1 MGNKLTVCFTGESR
15 RRQENKTV
23 FFSDPLDEGLGHSF
37 CYVRPDPTT
46 RISSSKVHSSEEE
59 TTAATAATATTFRSI
74 SGASVSA
81 NTSTPLST
89 AFIDPYV
96 YNTIDRAAAFE
107 SSTSFASIP
116 LQPIPR
122 NLIGSSF
129 NSGPLIPGYGFTIP
143 GSGPL
148 ERGFMSGPIERGFM
162 SGPLDPG
169 LFSAPLEKGHYD
181 SNNHSNGNN
190 NMSQFKRSYSHG
202 GFALKPRSVKRSL
215 IQVLQ
220 RAISKTL
227 LSRGQN
233 SVVTPIKNGVK
244 DQDWI
249 FSQEKQH
256 QLHNENTVN
265 SSLNL
270 SSEGSLLLDDDD
282 SSIDFHHNNLQWAQ
296 GKAGEDRVHV
306 VVSEEHGWVF
316 VGIYDGFN
324 GPDAPDFLSTNLYSA
339 VHKELKGLLWD
350 DDDQFVES
358 VKLSAP
364 ASSPVRSGGANSI
377 DSRFGTCE
385 NDNCL
390 RCLDQENH
398 PCVSQD
404 GNSDSGFKRRRSR
417 NSRGKYRGAAKKWE
431 ENQMKWK
438 CEWDRERLELDRR
451 LKEQLNLSRARSDDR
466 AINHA
471 DVLKAL
477 SLALKKTE
485 ESYLDITDRMLMENP
500 ELALMGSCVL
510 VMLMKGEDVY
520 LMNVGDSRAVLGQKA
535 EPDYGLGKSR
545 QDLERISEE
554 TLHDL
559 ESYECERL
567 SSIANLN
574 ASQLTVDHSTNVE
587 EEVHRIKKEHPDDAS
602 ALLNDRVKGSLKV
615 TRAFGAGFLKQPKW
629 NDALLEMF
637 RIDYVGVSPYLN
649 CLPYLRHHRL
659 GPKDRFLILS
669 SDGLYQYLTNEEAVN
684 EVELFITLQPE
695 GDPAQHLVEEVLF
708 RAAKKAGMDF
718 HELLEVPQGDR
729 RRYHDDVSIIVI
741 SLEGRIWRS
750 CV

>member
-1 MGNKLTVCFTGESR
+1 MGNGFGKLTACFTGTGDAR
-15 RRQENKTV
+15 RRKDISVLN
-23 FFSDPLDEGLGHSF
+23 PLDEGLGHSF
-37 CYVRPDPTT
+37 CYVRPDPA
-46 RISSSKVHSSEEE
+46 RLSSSKVHSEE
-59 TTAATAATATTFRSI
+59 TTTFRTI

-122 NLIGSSF
+122 SLFGSI
-129 NSGPLIPGYGFTIP
+129 NSGPLTGNSALIPC
-143 GSGPL
+143 SGPM
-148 ERGFMSGPIERGFM
+148 ERGFLSGPIERGFM
-162 SGPLDPG
+162 SGPLDRG
-169 LFSAPLEKGHYD
+169 LFSGPLEKGSSD
-181 SNNHSNGNN
+181 
-190 NMSQFKRSYSHG
+190 QFQRSFSHG
-202 GFALKPRSVKRSL
+202 GFAFRSRSGKRSL
-215 IQVLQ
+215 IRVLQ
-220 RAISKTL
+220 RAISKKIT
-227 LSRGQN
+227 RGQN
-233 SVVTPIKNGVK
+233 SIVAPIKGGVGVGVVK
-244 DQDWI
+244 EPEWI
-249 FSQEKQH
+249 LSSEKQ
-256 QLHNENTVN
+256 NELTV

-270 SSEGSLLLDDDD
+270 SSDGSLEDDD
-282 SSIDFHHNNLQWAQ
+282 SLESQNLQWAQ

-324 GPDAPDFLSTNLYSA
+324 GPDAPDYLLSNLYSA

-350 DDDQFVES
+350 DKFDSD
-358 VKLSAP
+358 KISAP
-364 ASSPVRSGGANSI
+364 ASSPVQTDTSNSVESANS
-377 DSRFGTCE
+377 RLE
-385 NDNCL
+385 NVLHNSETNGNCGNDQCY
-390 RCLDQENH
+390 RYLDRDNH
-398 PCVSQD
+398 PSASWEV
-404 GNSDSGFKRRRSR
+404 GFDMNLKRKKSRS
-417 NSRGKYRGAAKKWE
+417 SKGKYRGAAKKWE
-431 ENQMKWK
+431 ENQRRWK
-438 CEWDRERLELDRR
+438 CEWDRERMELDKR
-451 LKEQLNLSRARSDDR
+451 LKEQLNRSGSDTSP
-466 AINHA
+466 INHA
-471 DVLKAL
+471 DVLEAL
-477 SLALKKTE
+477 SQALKKTE
-485 ESYLDITDRMLMENP
+485 ESYLDIADKMLVENP

-520 LMNVGDSRAVLGQKA
+520 VMNVGDSRAVLAQKA
-535 EPDYGLGKSR
+535 EPDYWLGKIR
-545 QDLERISEE
+545 QDLERINEE

-559 ESYECERL
+559 EASDGERSNSMPSL
-567 SSIANLN
+567 T
-574 ASQLTVDHSTNVE
+574 ASQLSVDHSTSVE
-587 EEVHRIKKEHPDDAS
+587 EEVQRIKNEHPDDAC

-615 TRAFGAGFLKQPKW
+615 TRAFGAGFLKQPRW

-637 RIDYVGVSPYLN
+637 RIDYIGNSPYIT
-649 CLPYLRHHRL
+649 CLPSLYHHRL

-669 SDGLYQYLTNEEAVN
+669 SDGLYQYLTNEEAVY

-718 HELLEVPQGDR
+718 HELLQIPQGDR